1 MRKIS
6 KLRGMQ
12 DTDPIETSKINLVE
26 NSFDE
31 ISKSYGYQEVRFP
44 IIESTDLFKRSVGDQ
59 SDIVNKE
66 MFTFES
72 KSGKSMTLRPEGTA
86 GCMRMAIETGLLDAG
101 QQRLSYKG
109 PMFRYERPQK
119 GRSRQFQQLSLEAYG
134 FNDYAIDLE
143 MLEISNLLFEE
154 LSVKKEI
161 TLEINS
167 IGSQKDQQEY
177 SQKLKDYFSKY
188 KKDLDEDSL
197 KRLERNPLRILDSKN
212 QDLENLIKEAP
223 MIDKSISKESQDK
236 FSLIKNYLDGLEIKY
251 KENPLLVR
259 GLDYYND
266 LVFEWKSNSIGS
278 QDTICGGGRYDSLSK
293 IIGGREA
300 NAIGLSIGLER
311 LCLLIEDTIV
321 KDTKSLLIV
330 CLEDSF
336 FLDGMKLASSLRKK
350 LKNFSIQ
357 FSGKDKNL
365 KTLLK
370 KANKKNTD
378 FMVIIGR
385 EEIKNNSYT
394 LKKLSMNQEMK
405 INNFDSLLKNLKK
418 TK

>member
-1 MRKIS
+1 MKKIS

-12 DTDPIETSKINLVE
+12 DTDPIETAKINFVE
-26 NSFDE
+26 DSFNE
-31 ISKSYGYQEVRFP
+31 VSKSYGYQEVRFP

-101 QQRLSYKG
+101 QQRLSYRG

-134 FNDYAIDLE
+134 FNDCAIDIE
-143 MLEISNLLFEE
+143 MLEISNLLFKK
-154 LSVKKEI
+154 LSVKKEMI
-161 TLEINS
+161 LEINS

-177 SQKLKDYFSKY
+177 SQKLKDYFLKY
-188 KKDLDEDSL
+188 KKDLDEESL
-197 KRLERNPLRILDSKN
+197 KRLEKNPMRILDSKN

-223 MIDKSISKESQDK
+223 KIDQSISKESQDK
-236 FSLIKNYLDGLEIKY
+236 FSSIKNYLEDLEIQY
-251 KENPLLVR
+251 KENLLLVR

-278 QDTICGGGRYDSLSK
+278 QDTICGGGRYDSLSR
-293 IIGGREA
+293 IIGGRET

-311 LCLLIEDTIV
+311 LCLLIEDSII
-321 KDTKSLLIV
+321 KDTRSLLIV
-330 CLEDSF
+330 SLEDSF

-350 LKNFSIQ
+350 LKNLSIQ
-357 FSGKDKNL
+357 FSGKEKNL

-385 EEIKNNSYT
+385 EEIKNNSFT
-394 LKKLSMNQEMK
+394 LKKLSMNQEIK
-405 INNFDSLLKNLKK
+405 IDNFDSLLKNLK
-418 TK
+418 

>member
-1 MRKIS
+1 MKKIS

-12 DTDPIETSKINLVE
+12 DTDPIETTKINFVE
-26 NSFDE
+26 NSFNE

-134 FNDYAIDLE
+134 FNDCTIDLE
-143 MLEISNLLFEE
+143 MLEISNFLFEE
-154 LSVKKEI
+154 LSVKEEM

-197 KRLERNPLRILDSKN
+197 KRLEKNPLRILDSKN
-212 QDLENLIKEAP
+212 KDLENLIKEAP
-223 MIDKSISKESQDK
+223 KIDKSISKESQDK
-236 FSLIKNYLDGLEIKY
+236 FSLIKNYLEDLEIQY

-293 IIGGREA
+293 IIGGRET

-311 LCLLIEDTIV
+311 LCLLIGDSII

-330 CLEDSF
+330 SLEDSF

-350 LKNFSIQ
+350 LKNLSIQ
-357 FSGKDKNL
+357 FSGKEKNL

-385 EEIKNNSYT
+385 EEIKNNSFT

-405 INNFDSLLKNLKK
+405 IDNFDSLLNNLK
-418 TK
+418 

>member
-1 MRKIS
+1 MKKIS

-12 DTDPIETSKINLVE
+12 DTDPIETTKINFVE
-26 NSFDE
+26 NSFNE

-134 FNDYAIDLE
+134 FNDCTIDLE
-143 MLEISNLLFEE
+143 MLEISNFLFEE
-154 LSVKKEI
+154 LSVKEEM

-177 SQKLKDYFSKY
+177 SRKLKDYFSKY

-197 KRLERNPLRILDSKN
+197 KRLEKNPLRILDSKN

-223 MIDKSISKESQDK
+223 KIDKSISKESQDK
-236 FSLIKNYLDGLEIKY
+236 FSLIKNYLEDLEIQY

-293 IIGGREA
+293 IIGGRET

-311 LCLLIEDTIV
+311 LCLLIGDSII
-321 KDTKSLLIV
+321 KDTKSLIIV
-330 CLEDSF
+330 SLEDSF

-350 LKNFSIQ
+350 LKNLSIQ
-357 FSGKDKNL
+357 FSGKEKNL
-365 KTLLK
+365 KSLLK

-385 EEIKNNSYT
+385 EEIKNNSFT

-405 INNFDSLLKNLKK
+405 INNFDSLLKNLK
-418 TK
+418 

>member
-1 MRKIS
+1 MKKIS

-12 DTDPIETSKINLVE
+12 DLDPIETTKINFVE
-26 NSFDE
+26 NAFNE

-44 IIESTDLFKRSVGDQ
+44 IIENTDLFKRSVGDQ

-143 MLEISNLLFEE
+143 MLEISNILFKELL
-154 LSVKKEI
+154 VKKEMI
-161 TLEINS
+161 LEINS

-177 SQKLKDYFSKY
+177 SQRLKDYFSKY

-197 KRLERNPLRILDSKN
+197 KRLEKNPLRILDSKN

-223 MIDKSISKESQDK
+223 KIDQSISKESQEK
-236 FSLIKNYLDGLEIKY
+236 FSTIKTYLEDLKIEY

-293 IIGGREA
+293 IIGGRET
-300 NAIGLSIGLER
+300 NAVGLSIGLER
-311 LCLLIEDTIV
+311 LCLLVEDSTIEDI
-321 KDTKSLLIV
+321 KSLLIV
-330 CLEDSF
+330 SLEDSF

-350 LKNFSIQ
+350 LKNVSIQ
-357 FSGKDKNL
+357 FSGKEKNL

-385 EEIKNNSYT
+385 EEIQNNSYT

-405 INNFDSLLKNLKK
+405 IDNFDSLLKNLK
-418 TK
+418 

>member
-1 MRKIS
+1 MKKIS

-12 DTDPIETSKINLVE
+12 DTGPIETAKISFVE
-26 NSFDE
+26 NSFNE

-72 KSGKSMTLRPEGTA
+72 KNGKSMTLRPEGTA

-134 FNDYAIDLE
+134 FNDYSIDLE
-143 MLEISNLLFEE
+143 MIEISNFLFEE
-154 LSVKKEI
+154 LSVKKEM

-177 SQKLKDYFSKY
+177 SLKLKDYFSKY

-197 KRLERNPLRILDSKN
+197 KRLEKNPLRILDSKN
-212 QDLENLIKEAP
+212 KDLKNLIKEAP
-223 MIDKSISKESQDK
+223 KIDQSISKESQDN
-236 FSLIKNYLDGLEIKY
+236 FSLIKSYLEDLEIQY

-293 IIGGREA
+293 IIGGRETK
-300 NAIGLSIGLER
+300 AIGLSIGLER
-311 LCLLIEDTIV
+311 LCLLIEDSLV
-321 KDTKSLLIV
+321 EDTKSLLIV
-330 CLEDSF
+330 SLEDSF
-336 FLDGMKLASSLRKK
+336 FSDGMKLASSLRKK

-357 FSGKDKNL
+357 FSGKEKNL

-394 LKKLSMNQEMK
+394 LKRLLMNQEIK
-405 INNFDSLLKNLKK
+405 IDNFESLLENLK
-418 TK
+418 

>member
-12 DTDPIETSKINLVE
+12 DIDPIETSKINLVE

-44 IIESTDLFKRSVGDQ
+44 IIESTELFKRSVGDQ

-330 CLEDSF
+330 SLEDSF

-365 KTLLK
+365 KSLLK

>member
-1 MRKIS
+1 MKKIS

-12 DTDPIETSKINLVE
+12 DLDPIETTKINFVE
-26 NSFDE
+26 NAFNE

-44 IIESTDLFKRSVGDQ
+44 IIENTDLFKRSVGDQ

-66 MFTFES
+66 MFTFEG

-143 MLEISNLLFEE
+143 MLEISNILFKELL
-154 LSVKKEI
+154 VKKEMI
-161 TLEINS
+161 LEINS

-177 SQKLKDYFSKY
+177 SQRLKDYFSKY

-197 KRLERNPLRILDSKN
+197 KRLEKNPLRILDSKN
-212 QDLENLIKEAP
+212 QDLEKLIKEAP
-223 MIDKSISKESQDK
+223 KIDQSISKESQEK
-236 FSLIKNYLDGLEIKY
+236 FSTIKTYLEDLKIEY

-293 IIGGREA
+293 IIGGRET
-300 NAIGLSIGLER
+300 NAVGLSIGLER
-311 LCLLIEDTIV
+311 LCLLVEDSTIEDI
-321 KDTKSLLIV
+321 KSLLIV
-330 CLEDSF
+330 SLEDSF

-350 LKNFSIQ
+350 LKNVSIQ
-357 FSGKDKNL
+357 FSGKEKNL

-385 EEIKNNSYT
+385 EEIQNNSYT

-405 INNFDSLLKNLKK
+405 IDNFDSLLKNLK
-418 TK
+418 

>member
-1 MRKIS
+1 MKKIS

-12 DTDPIETSKINLVE
+12 DTDPIETSKVNFVE

-143 MLEISNLLFEE
+143 MIEISSFLFEE
-154 LSVKKEI
+154 LSVKEEM

-177 SQKLKDYFSKY
+177 SLKLKDYFSKY

-197 KRLERNPLRILDSKN
+197 KRLEKNPLRILDSKN

-223 MIDKSISKESQDK
+223 KIDQSISKESQDK
-236 FSLIKNYLDGLEIKY
+236 FSLIKNYLEDLEIQY

-293 IIGGREA
+293 IIGGRET

-311 LCLLIEDTIV
+311 LCLLIGDSII

-330 CLEDSF
+330 SLEDSF

-350 LKNFSIQ
+350 LKNLSIQ
-357 FSGKDKNL
+357 FSGKEKNL

-385 EEIKNNSYT
+385 EEIKNNSFT

-405 INNFDSLLKNLKK
+405 IDNFDSLLKNLK
-418 TK
+418 

>member
-1 MRKIS
+1 MKKIS

-12 DTDPIETSKINLVE
+12 DTDPIETTKINFVE
-26 NSFDE
+26 NTFDE

-134 FNDYAIDLE
+134 FNDCSIDLE
-143 MLEISNLLFEE
+143 MLEISNFLFEE
-154 LSVKKEI
+154 LSVKKEM

-197 KRLERNPLRILDSKN
+197 KRLEKNPLRILDSKN
-212 QDLENLIKEAP
+212 QDLKNLIKEAP
-223 MIDKSISKESQDK
+223 KIDKSISKESQDK
-236 FSLIKNYLDGLEIKY
+236 FSSIKNYLEDLEIQY

-293 IIGGREA
+293 IIGGRET

-311 LCLLIEDTIV
+311 LCLLIEDSII
-321 KDTKSLLIV
+321 KNTKSLLIV
-330 CLEDSF
+330 SLEDSF
-336 FLDGMKLASSLRKK
+336 FLNGMKLASSLRKK
-350 LKNFSIQ
+350 LKNLSIQ
-357 FSGKDKNL
+357 FSGKEKNL

-405 INNFDSLLKNLKK
+405 IDNFDSLLKNLK
-418 TK
+418 

>member
-1 MRKIS
+1 
-6 KLRGMQ
+6 
-12 DTDPIETSKINLVE
+12 VE
-26 NSFDE
+26 NTFNE

-44 IIESTDLFKRSVGDQ
+44 IIENTDLFKRSVGDQ

-66 MFTFES
+66 MFTFEG

-143 MLEISNLLFEE
+143 MLEISNILFKELL
-154 LSVKKEI
+154 VKKEMI
-161 TLEINS
+161 LEINS

-177 SQKLKDYFSKY
+177 SQRLKDYFSKY

-197 KRLERNPLRILDSKN
+197 KRLEKNPLRILDSKN
-212 QDLENLIKEAP
+212 QDLEKLIKEAP
-223 MIDKSISKESQDK
+223 KIDQSISKESQEK
-236 FSLIKNYLDGLEIKY
+236 FSTIKTYLEDLKIEY

-293 IIGGREA
+293 IIGGRET
-300 NAIGLSIGLER
+300 NAVGLSIGLER
-311 LCLLIEDTIV
+311 LCLLVEDSTIEDI
-321 KDTKSLLIV
+321 KSLLIV
-330 CLEDSF
+330 SLEDSF

-350 LKNFSIQ
+350 LKNVSIQ
-357 FSGKDKNL
+357 FSGKEKNL

-385 EEIKNNSYT
+385 EEIQNNSYT

-405 INNFDSLLKNLKK
+405 IDNFDSLLKNLK
-418 TK
+418 

>member
-1 MRKIS
+1 MKKIS

-12 DTDPIETSKINLVE
+12 DTDPIETAKINFVE
-26 NSFDE
+26 NSFNE
-31 ISKSYGYQEVRFP
+31 VSKSYGYQEVRFP

-134 FNDYAIDLE
+134 FNDCAIDIE
-143 MLEISNLLFEE
+143 MLEISNLLFKK
-154 LSVKKEI
+154 LSVKKEMI
-161 TLEINS
+161 LEINS

-177 SQKLKDYFSKY
+177 SQKLKDYFLKY
-188 KKDLDEDSL
+188 KKDLDEESL
-197 KRLERNPLRILDSKN
+197 KRLEKNPMRILDSKN
-212 QDLENLIKEAP
+212 QDLENLIKDAP
-223 MIDKSISKESQDK
+223 KINQTITKESQEK
-236 FSLIKNYLDGLEIKY
+236 FFSIKNYLEDLEIQY

-293 IIGGREA
+293 IIGGRET

-311 LCLLIEDTIV
+311 LCLLIEDSMV
-321 KDTKSLLIV
+321 DDTKSLLIV
-330 CLEDSF
+330 SLEDSF

-357 FSGKDKNL
+357 FSGKEKNL

-405 INNFDSLLKNLKK
+405 IDNFDSLLKNLK
-418 TK
+418 

>member
-1 MRKIS
+1 MKKIS

-12 DTDPIETSKINLVE
+12 DTDPIETTKINFVE
-26 NSFDE
+26 NSFNE
-31 ISKSYGYQEVRFP
+31 ISNSYGYQEVRFP

-134 FNDYAIDLE
+134 FNDCAIDLE
-143 MLEISNLLFEE
+143 MLEISNFLFEE
-154 LSVKKEI
+154 LSVKEEM

-177 SQKLKDYFSKY
+177 SRKLKDYFSKY

-197 KRLERNPLRILDSKN
+197 KRLEKNPLRILDSKN
-212 QDLENLIKEAP
+212 QDLENLIEEAP
-223 MIDKSISKESQDK
+223 KIDQSISKESQDK
-236 FSLIKNYLDGLEIKY
+236 FSSIKNYLEDLEIQY

-293 IIGGREA
+293 IIGGRET

-311 LCLLIEDTIV
+311 LCLLIGDSII

-330 CLEDSF
+330 SLEDSF

-350 LKNFSIQ
+350 LKNLSVQ
-357 FSGKDKNL
+357 FSGKEKNL

-385 EEIKNNSYT
+385 EEIKNNSFT
-394 LKKLSMNQEMK
+394 LKKLSVNQEMK
-405 INNFDSLLKNLKK
+405 IDNFDSLLKNLE
-418 TK
+418 

>member
-1 MRKIS
+1 MKKIS

-12 DTDPIETSKINLVE
+12 DTNPIETSKINFVE

-44 IIESTDLFKRSVGDQ
+44 IIESTDLFKRTVGDQ

-109 PMFRYERPQK
+109 SMFRYERPQK
-119 GRSRQFQQLSLEAYG
+119 GRSREFQQLSLEAYG

-143 MLEISNLLFEE
+143 MLEISNLFFEE
-154 LSVKKEI
+154 LSIKKEM

-167 IGSQKDQQEY
+167 IGSQNDQQEY
-177 SQKLKDYFSKY
+177 SKKIKDYFLKY

-197 KRLERNPLRILDSKN
+197 KRLEKNPLRILDSKN
-212 QDLENLIKEAP
+212 KDLENLIKEAP
-223 MIDKSISKESQDK
+223 KIDQSISKESQEK
-236 FSLIKNYLDGLEIKY
+236 FNLIKNNLADLKIEYQ
-251 KENPLLVR
+251 ENPLLVR

-293 IIGGREA
+293 IIGGRET

-311 LCLLIEDTIV
+311 LCLLIEDSTLN
-321 KDTKSLLIV
+321 DTKSLLIV
-330 CLEDSF
+330 SLEDSF
-336 FLDGMKLASSLRKK
+336 FVDGMKLASSLRKK
-350 LKNFSIQ
+350 LKNLSIQ
-357 FSGKDKNL
+357 FSGKEKNL

-405 INNFDSLLKNLKK
+405 IDNFDSLLKNLK
-418 TK
+418 

>member
-1 MRKIS
+1 MKKIS

-12 DTDPIETSKINLVE
+12 DTDPIETAKINFVE
-26 NSFDE
+26 NSFNE
-31 ISKSYGYQEVRFP
+31 VSKSYGYQEVRFP

-134 FNDYAIDLE
+134 FNDCAIDIE
-143 MLEISNLLFEE
+143 MLEISNLLFKK
-154 LSVKKEI
+154 LSVKKEMI
-161 TLEINS
+161 LEINS

-177 SQKLKDYFSKY
+177 SQKLKDYFLKY
-188 KKDLDEDSL
+188 KKDLDKESL
-197 KRLERNPLRILDSKN
+197 KRLEKNPMRILDSKN
-212 QDLENLIKEAP
+212 QDLENLIKDAP
-223 MIDKSISKESQDK
+223 KINQTITKESQEK
-236 FSLIKNYLDGLEIKY
+236 FFSIKNYLEDLEIQY

-293 IIGGREA
+293 IIGGRET
-300 NAIGLSIGLER
+300 NAIGLSVGLER
-311 LCLLIEDTIV
+311 LCLLIEDSMV
-321 KDTKSLLIV
+321 DDTKSLLIV
-330 CLEDSF
+330 SLEDSF

-357 FSGKDKNL
+357 FSGKEKNL

-405 INNFDSLLKNLKK
+405 IDSVDSLLKNLQ
-418 TK
+418 

>member
-1 MRKIS
+1 MKKIS

-12 DTDPIETSKINLVE
+12 DTDPIETTKINFVE
-26 NSFDE
+26 NTFDE

-134 FNDYAIDLE
+134 FNDCTIDLE
-143 MLEISNLLFEE
+143 MLEISNFLFEE
-154 LSVKKEI
+154 LSVKKEM

-197 KRLERNPLRILDSKN
+197 KRLEKNPLRILDSKN
-212 QDLENLIKEAP
+212 RDLENLIKEAP
-223 MIDKSISKESQDK
+223 KIDESISEESLEK
-236 FSLIKNYLDGLEIKY
+236 FSLLKTYLEDLEIEY

-278 QDTICGGGRYDSLSK
+278 QDTICGGGRYDALSK
-293 IIGGREA
+293 IIGGRETY
-300 NAIGLSIGLER
+300 AIGLSIGLER
-311 LCLLIEDTIV
+311 LCLLIEDSLV
-321 KDTKSLLIV
+321 EDTKSLLIV
-330 CLEDSF
+330 SLEDSF
-336 FLDGMKLASSLRKK
+336 FLDGMKLAASLRKK

-357 FSGKDKNL
+357 FSGKEKNL

-405 INNFDSLLKNLKK
+405 IDNFDSLLKNLK
-418 TK
+418 

>member
-1 MRKIS
+1 MKKIS

-12 DTDPIETSKINLVE
+12 DTDPIETTKINFVE
-26 NSFDE
+26 NSFNE

-86 GCMRMAIETGLLDAG
+86 GCMRMAIETGLVDAG

-143 MLEISNLLFEE
+143 MLEISNFLFEE
-154 LSVKKEI
+154 LSVKEEM

-167 IGSQKDQQEY
+167 IGSQKDQKEY

-188 KKDLDEDSL
+188 KNDLDEDSL
-197 KRLERNPLRILDSKN
+197 KRLEKNPLRILDSKN

-223 MIDKSISKESQDK
+223 KIDQSISNESQEK
-236 FSLIKNYLDGLEIKY
+236 FSLIKNYLDDLEIQF

-293 IIGGREA
+293 IIGGRETS
-300 NAIGLSIGLER
+300 AIGLSIGLER
-311 LCLLIEDTIV
+311 LCLLIEDSLA
-321 KDTKSLLIV
+321 KDTKSLQIV
-330 CLEDSF
+330 ALEDSF

-357 FSGKDKNL
+357 FSGKEKNL
-365 KTLLK
+365 KALLK

-394 LKKLSMNQEMK
+394 LKKLQ
-405 INNFDSLLKNLKK
+405 
-418 TK
+418 

>member
-1 MRKIS
+1 MKKIS

-12 DTDPIETSKINLVE
+12 DLDPIETTKINFVE
-26 NSFDE
+26 NAFNE

-44 IIESTDLFKRSVGDQ
+44 IIENTDLFKRSVGDQ

-143 MLEISNLLFEE
+143 MLEISNILFKELL
-154 LSVKKEI
+154 VKKEMI
-161 TLEINS
+161 LEINS

-177 SQKLKDYFSKY
+177 SQRLKDYFSKY

-197 KRLERNPLRILDSKN
+197 KRLEKNPLRILDSKN
-212 QDLENLIKEAP
+212 QDLEKLIKEAP
-223 MIDKSISKESQDK
+223 KIDQSISKESQEN
-236 FSLIKNYLDGLEIKY
+236 FSTIKTYLEDLKIEY

-293 IIGGREA
+293 IIGGRET
-300 NAIGLSIGLER
+300 NAVGLSIGLER
-311 LCLLIEDTIV
+311 LCLLVEDSTIEDI
-321 KDTKSLLIV
+321 KSLLIV
-330 CLEDSF
+330 SLEDSF

-350 LKNFSIQ
+350 LKNVSIQ
-357 FSGKDKNL
+357 FSGKEKNL

-385 EEIKNNSYT
+385 EEIQNNSYT

-405 INNFDSLLKNLKK
+405 IDNFDSLLKNLK
-418 TK
+418 

>member
-1 MRKIS
+1 MKKIS

-12 DTDPIETSKINLVE
+12 DIDPIETAKIIFVE
-26 NSFDE
+26 NNFNE

-143 MLEISNLLFEE
+143 MIEISSFLFEE
-154 LSVKKEI
+154 LSVKEEM

-177 SQKLKDYFSKY
+177 SLKLKDYFSKY

-197 KRLERNPLRILDSKN
+197 KRLEKNPLRILDSKN
-212 QDLENLIKEAP
+212 QDLKNLIIEAP
-223 MIDKSISKESQDK
+223 KIDQSISKESQEN
-236 FSLIKNYLDGLEIKY
+236 FALIKSYLEDLEIQY

-293 IIGGREA
+293 IIGGRETK
-300 NAIGLSIGLER
+300 AIGLSIGLER
-311 LCLLIEDTIV
+311 LCLLIKDSLV
-321 KDTKSLLIV
+321 GDTKSLLIV
-330 CLEDSF
+330 SLEDSF
-336 FLDGMKLASSLRKK
+336 FSDGMKLASSLRKK

-357 FSGKDKNL
+357 FSGKEKNL
-365 KTLLK
+365 KSLLK

-394 LKKLSMNQEMK
+394 LKKLSMNQEMQ
-405 INNFDSLLKNLKK
+405 IDSVDSLLKNLK
-418 TK
+418 

>member
-1 MRKIS
+1 MKKIS

-12 DTDPIETSKINLVE
+12 DTDPIETTKINFVE
-26 NSFDE
+26 NTFNE

-134 FNDYAIDLE
+134 FNDCAIDIE
-143 MLEISNLLFEE
+143 MLEISNLLFKK
-154 LSVKKEI
+154 LSVKKEMV
-161 TLEINS
+161 LEINS

-177 SQKLKDYFSKY
+177 SQKLKDYFLKY
-188 KKDLDEDSL
+188 KKNLDEESL
-197 KRLERNPLRILDSKN
+197 KRLEKNPMRILDSKN
-212 QDLENLIKEAP
+212 QDLENLIKDAP
-223 MIDKSISKESQDK
+223 KINQTITKESQEK
-236 FSLIKNYLDGLEIKY
+236 FFSIKNYLEDLEIQY

-293 IIGGREA
+293 IIGGRET

-311 LCLLIEDTIV
+311 LCLLIEDSMV
-321 KDTKSLLIV
+321 DDTKSLLIV
-330 CLEDSF
+330 SLEDSF

-357 FSGKDKNL
+357 FSGKEKNL

-405 INNFDSLLKNLKK
+405 IDNLDSLLKNLK
-418 TK
+418 

>member
-1 MRKIS
+1 MKKIS

-12 DTDPIETSKINLVE
+12 DTDPIETTKINFVE
-26 NSFDE
+26 NKFSE

-44 IIESTDLFKRSVGDQ
+44 IIESTDLFRRSVGDQ

-143 MLEISNLLFEE
+143 MLEISNFLFEE
-154 LSVKKEI
+154 LSVKKEM

-197 KRLERNPLRILDSKN
+197 KRLEKNPLRILDSKN
-212 QDLENLIKEAP
+212 RDLENLIKEAP
-223 MIDKSISKESQDK
+223 KIDQSISKESLEK
-236 FSLIKNYLDGLEIKY
+236 FSLLKTYLEDLEIEY

-278 QDTICGGGRYDSLSK
+278 QDTICGGGRYDALSK
-293 IIGGREA
+293 IIGGRETY
-300 NAIGLSIGLER
+300 AIGLSIGLER
-311 LCLLIEDTIV
+311 LCLLIEDSLV
-321 KDTKSLLIV
+321 EDTKSLLIV
-330 CLEDSF
+330 SLEDSF

-357 FSGKDKNL
+357 FSGKEKNL

-405 INNFDSLLKNLKK
+405 IDNFDSLLKNLK
-418 TK
+418 

>member
-1 MRKIS
+1 MKKIS

-12 DTDPIETSKINLVE
+12 DSDPIETSKINFVE
-26 NSFDE
+26 NSFNE

-134 FNDYAIDLE
+134 FNDFAIDLE
-143 MLEISNLLFEE
+143 MLEISNVLFEE

-161 TLEINS
+161 ILEINS

-188 KKDLDEDSL
+188 KKDLDNDSL
-197 KRLERNPLRILDSKN
+197 KRLEKNPLRILDSKN
-212 QDLENLIKEAP
+212 QDLENLIIEAP
-223 MIDKSISKESQDK
+223 KIGNSISKESQEK
-236 FSLIKNYLDGLEIKY
+236 FSLIKNYLEDLEIEY
-251 KENPLLVR
+251 EENPLLVR

-278 QDTICGGGRYDSLSK
+278 QDTVCGGGRYDSLSK
-293 IIGGREA
+293 IIGGRET

-311 LCLLIEDTIV
+311 LCLLIEDSLLE
-321 KDTKSLLIV
+321 DTKSLLIV
-330 CLEDSF
+330 SLEDSF
-336 FLDGMKLASSLRKK
+336 FLDGMKLASSLRNK
-350 LKNFSIQ
+350 LENFSIQ
-357 FSGKDKNL
+357 YSGKEKNL

-378 FMVIIGR
+378 FVVIIGR
-385 EEIKNNSYT
+385 EEIANNSYT

-405 INNFDSLLKNLKK
+405 IDNFDSLLKNLR
-418 TK
+418 

>member
-1 MRKIS
+1 MKKIS

-12 DTDPIETSKINLVE
+12 DTDPIETTKINFVE
-26 NSFDE
+26 NRFSE

-44 IIESTDLFKRSVGDQ
+44 IIESTDLFRRSVGDQ

-143 MLEISNLLFEE
+143 MLEISNFLFEE
-154 LSVKKEI
+154 LSVKKEM

-197 KRLERNPLRILDSKN
+197 KRLEKNPLRILDSKN
-212 QDLENLIKEAP
+212 RDLENLIKEAP
-223 MIDKSISKESQDK
+223 KIDESISEESLEK
-236 FSLIKNYLDGLEIKY
+236 FSLLKTYLEDLEIEY

-278 QDTICGGGRYDSLSK
+278 QDTICGGGRYDALSK
-293 IIGGREA
+293 IIGGRETY
-300 NAIGLSIGLER
+300 AIGLSIGLER
-311 LCLLIEDTIV
+311 LCLLIEDSLV
-321 KDTKSLLIV
+321 EDTKSLLIV
-330 CLEDSF
+330 SLEDSF
-336 FLDGMKLASSLRKK
+336 FLDGMKLAASLRKK

-357 FSGKDKNL
+357 FSGKEKNL

-405 INNFDSLLKNLKK
+405 IDNFDSLLKNLK
-418 TK
+418 

>member
-1 MRKIS
+1 MKKIS

-12 DTDPIETSKINLVE
+12 DTDPIETAKINFVE
-26 NSFDE
+26 NSFNE
-31 ISKSYGYQEVRFP
+31 VSKSYGYQEVRFP

-134 FNDYAIDLE
+134 FNDCAIDIE
-143 MLEISNLLFEE
+143 MLEISNLLFKK
-154 LSVKKEI
+154 LSVKKEMI
-161 TLEINS
+161 LEINS

-177 SQKLKDYFSKY
+177 SQKLKDYFLKY
-188 KKDLDEDSL
+188 KKDLDEESL
-197 KRLERNPLRILDSKN
+197 KRLEKNPMRILDSKN
-212 QDLENLIKEAP
+212 QDLENLIKDAP
-223 MIDKSISKESQDK
+223 KINQTITKESQEK
-236 FSLIKNYLDGLEIKY
+236 FFSIKNYLEDLEIQY

-293 IIGGREA
+293 IIGGRET

-311 LCLLIEDTIV
+311 LCLLIEDSMV
-321 KDTKSLLIV
+321 DDTKSLLIV
-330 CLEDSF
+330 SLEDSF

-357 FSGKDKNL
+357 FSGKEKNL

-405 INNFDSLLKNLKK
+405 IDNLDSLLKNLK
-418 TK
+418 

>member
-1 MRKIS
+1 MKKIA

-12 DTDPIETSKINLVE
+12 DTNPIETSKINFVE

-109 PMFRYERPQK
+109 SMFRYERPQK
-119 GRSRQFQQLSLEAYG
+119 GRSREFQQLSLEAYG

-143 MLEISNLLFEE
+143 MLEISNMFFEE
-154 LSVKKEI
+154 LSIKKEM

-167 IGSQKDQQEY
+167 IGSQNDQQEY
-177 SQKLKDYFSKY
+177 SKKIKDYFLKY

-197 KRLERNPLRILDSKN
+197 KRLEKNPLRILDSKN

-223 MIDKSISKESQDK
+223 KIDQSISKESQEK
-236 FSLIKNYLDGLEIKY
+236 FNLIKNNLADLKIEYQ
-251 KENPLLVR
+251 ENPLLVR

-293 IIGGREA
+293 IIGGRET

-311 LCLLIEDTIV
+311 LCLLIEDSTLN
-321 KDTKSLLIV
+321 DTKSLLIV
-330 CLEDSF
+330 SLEDSF
-336 FLDGMKLASSLRKK
+336 FVDGMKLASSLRKK
-350 LKNFSIQ
+350 LKNLSIQ
-357 FSGKDKNL
+357 FSGKEKNL

-405 INNFDSLLKNLKK
+405 IDNFDSLLKNLK
-418 TK
+418 

>member
-1 MRKIS
+1 MKKIS

-12 DTDPIETSKINLVE
+12 DTDPIETTKINFVE
-26 NSFDE
+26 NSFNE

-134 FNDYAIDLE
+134 FNDCTIDLE
-143 MLEISNLLFEE
+143 MLEISNFLFEE
-154 LSVKKEI
+154 LSVKEEM

-177 SQKLKDYFSKY
+177 SRKLKDYFSKY
-188 KKDLDEDSL
+188 KKDLDDDSL
-197 KRLERNPLRILDSKN
+197 KRLEKNPLRILDSKN
-212 QDLENLIKEAP
+212 QDLKNLIQEAP
-223 MIDKSISKESQDK
+223 KIDQSISKESQDK
-236 FSLIKNYLDGLEIKY
+236 FSSIKKYLEDLEIQY

-293 IIGGREA
+293 IIGGRET

-311 LCLLIEDTIV
+311 LCLLIGDSII

-330 CLEDSF
+330 SLEDSF

-350 LKNFSIQ
+350 LQNFSIQ
-357 FSGKDKNL
+357 FSGKGKNL
-365 KTLLK
+365 KALLK

-385 EEIKNNSYT
+385 EEIKNNSFT
-394 LKKLSMNQEMK
+394 LKKLSVNQEMK
-405 INNFDSLLKNLKK
+405 IDNFDSLLKNLK
-418 TK
+418 